1 MSTSNTI
8 KNTVGRKVSTLLL
21 AGALATGGV
30 AVAQVAAAPDAHAG
44 GGTTTTCGWEHES
57 DGYAYQANECGYSY
71 AEVARYAY
79 GHTYKLTSTSRY
91 GAAWAWSYSGTQ
103 AWEYT
108 AEW

>member
-44 GGTTTTCGWEHES
+44 GGTTTCGWEHES

-79 GHTYKLTSTSRY
+79 GHTYKFTSTSRY